1 MAINSSFEMYK
12 LKRLLKRNGN
22 EYEIIRAG
30 TNPFGEPD
38 TSYQETIG
46 VINGLYHEESVDIQ
60 VVTGDTTQ
68 VRTKKSPMILCTYE
82 DAAYVDLKIN
92 DLIVINEKTFKIVGF
107 KNIQEWNLLADISL
121 EVLDDGVHT
130 GL

>member
-1 MAINSSFEMYK
+1 MAVNKKLEAYK
-12 LKRLLKRNGN
+12 IKRELKRSGI

-38 TSYQETIG
+38 ASYQETIG
-46 VINGLYHEESVDIQ
+46 VINGLYHEESVNIQ

-82 DAAYVDLKIN
+82 DAAYIDLKIN